1 MATMNNLLADLRI
14 VEFSA
19 FVAAPLGGMTMAQ
32 LGAEVIRI
40 DPLKGG
46 IDHHRWPVTAS
57 GASIYWAGLN
67 KAKRSVA
74 LALDKAEGRELAK
87 AIATA
92 PGPGAGIVLTNLPPL
107 PGLDYASLK
116 AARDDVI
123 MLRLIG
129 NRDGSAAVDYTVNA
143 ASGFPLVTGPQG
155 ENGGTRP
162 VNNVLP
168 AWDVATGLYL
178 STALLAAE
186 RHRTRAGAGQEVVAA
201 LADVMLA
208 MVGHLGYIGDVQ
220 INGTSRPALGNDLYG
235 SFGRDFATADGRRV
249 MIIALTPRQWRALGR
264 ATRLGDVLAAIGPRL
279 GVDLDT
285 EAGRFAARD
294 TIAEIVAPWCAA
306 RTLGEIET
314 AFAGSGVLW
323 GPFQNFA
330 TLVGADPRCS
340 TENPLFAEID
350 QPGIGRYLAPGLPL
364 DFGAAPRQPTG
375 PAPVLGQHT
384 AEVLSQVL
392 GLTAAEIGR
401 LHDAGIAAGPEAAE
415 ASGSN

>member
-1 MATMNNLLADLRI
+1 MNNLLAALRI

-46 IDHHRWPVTAS
+46 IDHYRWPVTDT

-74 LALDKAEGRELAK
+74 LALDKPEGRELAK

-116 AARDDVI
+116 AARDDMI

-129 NRDGSAAVDYTVNA
+129 NRDGSAAVDYTVHA
-143 ASGFPLVTGPQG
+143 ASGFPLVTGPG
-155 ENGGTRP
+155 DGNP

-186 RHRTRAGAGQEVVAA
+186 RHR
-201 LADVMLA
+201 
-208 MVGHLGYIGDVQ
+208 
-220 INGTSRPALGNDLYG
+220 SR
-235 SFGRDFATADGRRV
+235 
-249 MIIALTPRQWRALGR
+249 
-264 ATRLGDVLAAIGPRL
+264 
-279 GVDLDT
+279 
-285 EAGRFAARD
+285 
-294 TIAEIVAPWCAA
+294 
-306 RTLGEIET
+306 
-314 AFAGSGVLW
+314 
-323 GPFQNFA
+323 
-330 TLVGADPRCS
+330 
-340 TENPLFAEID
+340 
-350 QPGIGRYLAPGLPL
+350 
-364 DFGAAPRQPTG
+364 TG
-375 PAPVLGQHT
+375 
-384 AEVLSQVL
+384 
-392 GLTAAEIGR
+392 
-401 LHDAGIAAGPEAAE
+401 
-415 ASGSN
+415 

>member
-1 MATMNNLLADLRI
+1 MNQLLADLRI

-40 DPLKGG
+40 DPLRGG
-46 IDHHRWPVTAS
+46 IDHNRWPVTAS
-57 GASIYWAGLN
+57 GASLYWAGLN
-67 KAKRSVA
+67 KAKSSVA
-74 LALDKAEGRELAK
+74 LALDKPEGRELAK

-92 PGPGAGIVLTNLPPL
+92 PGPGGGIVLTNLPPL
-107 PGLDYASLK
+107 PGLDYTSLK

-143 ASGFPLVTGPQG
+143 ASGFPLVTGPQQD
-155 ENGGTRP
+155 GGSTP

-186 RHRTRAGAGQEVVAA
+186 RHRTRTGQGQEVVAA

-208 MVGHLGYIGDVQ
+208 MMGHLGYVGDVQ
-220 INGTSRPALGNDLYG
+220 VNGTSRPALGNDLYG
-235 SFGRDFATADGRRV
+235 SFGRDFACADGRV

-264 ATRLGDVLAAIGPRL
+264 ATGLADALAAIGPRL

-285 EAGRFAARD
+285 EAGRFEARD
-294 TIAEIVAPWCAA
+294 AIAAVVAPWCAGK
-306 RTLGEIET
+306 TLAEIE
-314 AFAGSGVLW
+314 AVFAGSGVLW
-323 GPFQNFA
+323 GPFQDFA
-330 TLVGADPRCS
+330 TLVNCDPRCS
-340 TENPLFAEID
+340 TANPLFAEIE
-350 QPGIGRYLAPGLPL
+350 QPGIGRYLMPGLPL
-364 DFGAAPRQPTG
+364 DFSASPRQPTR
-375 PAPVLGQHT
+375 PAPRLGADT
-384 AEVLSQVL
+384 DRVLSEML
-392 GLTAAEIGR
+392 GLSAAAIGR
-401 LHDAGIAAGPEAAE
+401 LHDSGIAAGP
-415 ASGSN
+415 

>member
-1 MATMNNLLADLRI
+1 MNQLLSDLRI

-32 LGAEVIRI
+32 FGAEVIRI
-40 DPLKGG
+40 DPLRGG
-46 IDHHRWPVTAS
+46 IDHHRWPVTDS
-57 GASIYWAGLN
+57 GASLYWAGLN
-67 KAKRSVA
+67 KAKRSMA
-74 LALDKAEGRELAK
+74 LALDKPEGRELAK

-116 AARDDVI
+116 AARDDMI

-143 ASGFPLVTGPQG
+143 AGGFPLVTG
-155 ENGGTRP
+155 NGGAP
-162 VNNVLP
+162 INNVLP

-186 RHRTRAGAGQEVVAA
+186 RHRTRTGAGQEVVAA

-220 INGTSRPALGNDLYG
+220 INARSRPALGNDLYG

-249 MIIALTPRQWRALGR
+249 MIIALTPRQWRALAPPTG
-264 ATRLGDVLAAIGPRL
+264 LDDELAALGPRL

-294 TIAEIVAPWCAA
+294 
-306 RTLGEIET
+306 
-314 AFAGSGVLW
+314 
-323 GPFQNFA
+323 
-330 TLVGADPRCS
+330 
-340 TENPLFAEID
+340 
-350 QPGIGRYLAPGLPL
+350 
-364 DFGAAPRQPTG
+364 
-375 PAPVLGQHT
+375 
-384 AEVLSQVL
+384 
-392 GLTAAEIGR
+392 
-401 LHDAGIAAGPEAAE
+401 
-415 ASGSN
+415 